1 MSSTV
6 RETPSKTMTLFGRS
20 HRGHPLCSIHF
31 LRGFNVMSRNAFN
44 SNTNVLSTR
53 HNYDIVT
60 IFEYTAMT

>member
-1 MSSTV
+1 MSSRV
-6 RETPSKTMTLFGRS
+6 RKTPSKTMFGRS
-20 HRGHPLCSIHF
+20 HRGHPLGSRHF
-31 LRGFNVMSRNAFN
+31 LRGVNVMSRNAFK

>member
-1 MSSTV
+1 MSSRV
-6 RETPSKTMTLFGRS
+6 RETPSKTMLGRS
-20 HRGHPLCSIHF
+20 HRGHPLCNRHF
-31 LRGFNVMSRNAFN
+31 PRGVNVMSINAFN